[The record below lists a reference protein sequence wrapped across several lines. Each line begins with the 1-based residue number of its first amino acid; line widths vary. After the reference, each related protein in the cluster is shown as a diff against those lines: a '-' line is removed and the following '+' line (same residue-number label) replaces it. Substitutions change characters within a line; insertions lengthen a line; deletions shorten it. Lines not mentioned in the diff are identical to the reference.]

1 MSAELGGCQGISKK
15 PLAPLQGLFHRFLAQ
30 TCQCVYICVY
40 SRDVQKLASWPSL
53 LTLSVLMII
62 LGMYT

>member
-30 TCQCVYICVY
+30 TCQCVYICMY
-40 SRDVQKLASWPSL
+40 SRDVQKLASWHSL
-53 LTLSVLMII
+53 LTLSVLIVT
-62 LGMYT
+62 LETYT